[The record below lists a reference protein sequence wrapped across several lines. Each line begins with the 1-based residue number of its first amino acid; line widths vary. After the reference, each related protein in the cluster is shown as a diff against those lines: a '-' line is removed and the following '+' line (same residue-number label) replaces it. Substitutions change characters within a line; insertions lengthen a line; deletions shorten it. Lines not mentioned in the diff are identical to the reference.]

1 MHMRKNLILFGPPGA
16 GKGTFSG
23 QILKILPDIVH
34 ISTGDLFRYNLKNK
48 TQIGLKA
55 KEYMDKGALVPD
67 EVVIEMVRD
76 KLNTEEVKSNG
87 YILDGFPRT
96 MYQAEALKDILSRL
110 GMSLDAVVNLEVPE
124 DVIIRRLTS
133 RRTCSNTE
141 CHAIYNIYTM
151 PSKREGICDKCGSPI
166 VQRDDETEE
175 IIKKRLET
183 YHEQTAPLIEYYRDD
198 SIFLSVPALDA
209 HEVYKEIV
217 KVIP

>member
-1 MHMRKNLILFGPPGA
+1 MRIILLGAPGA
-16 GKGTFSG
+16 GKGTIAE
-23 QILKILPDIVH
+23 ILVNSHHIAH
-34 ISTGDLFRYNLKNK
+34 ISTGDILRNAVNAG
-48 TQIGLKA
+48 TAIGKKA
-55 KEYMDKGALVPD
+55 EEFMSRGGLVPD
-67 EVVIEMVRD
+67 SIIMEIMGDRLQQDDCRD
-76 KLNTEEVKSNG
+76 G
-87 YILDGFPRT
+87 FILDGFPRT